1 MTKKIF
7 LIVLALALALHV
19 SAQKAS
25 INFKSKYQTAKQL
38 LDQGKYGLAKQSF
51 KSLLAKEDKN
61 DLVVYAQF
69 YLGNAAYYDND
80 KSYAKNVFLQITVKN
95 KNWDKIEAVYLWLA
109 QIGFEQSGVFKGMLY
124 ASKITSEP
132 YLSKVNTLVKSQV
145 QGQSIDALV
154 QLHNEYPDSREIAKE
169 YLNALTKLPH
179 SDQSQ
184 MAINYLVEKFELDIT
199 QFNRIPPSV
208 FKDTYE
214 IGIMLPF
221 FIDRVEATGKY
232 LKKSLAVDIYEG
244 AKMAAYDTDSTL
256 FKLRVLDTKK
266 DSAQLT
272 VLLENGA
279 FENLDAVLGPI
290 YPKLVAKMEHIAI
303 TKKLNFVNPTS
314 SNAKISDSS
323 PYAFLLRASADQ
335 LAKKAANYMK
345 TQDINKNVFIYYGS
359 SKIDSISA
367 FVYKHELE
375 QDSFKI
381 KAIIKIG
388 SDNRREVYDGL
399 TASKR
404 IVDRRRTRKMTKEQI
419 ENAYNLPTINSMLI
433 PKDSIGHIFIAS
445 SDPTISTEAM
455 SAIISRGDSIKIMG
469 VGNWFE
475 STNAGLGIM
484 EGLGVT
490 LAISAV
496 DDVATLE
503 YIELTN
509 RYINKYKSQPT
520 KYFFRG
526 YYAMKLIAESLKN
539 YGTYFQNG
547 YHQKGNFNPL
557 FDYKSSNSNG
567 AVKIIKL
574 ENNQIIALTPEPEK
588 LN

>member
-7 LIVLALALALHV
+7 LIALALGFALCV

-25 INFKSKYQTAKQL
+25 NSFTAKYKTAKKL

-51 KSLLAKEDKN
+51 KSLLATANKN
-61 DLVVYAQF
+61 NLVVYAQF

-80 KSYAKNVFLQITVKN
+80 KSYAKNMFLQITVQN

-109 QIGFEQSGVFKGMLY
+109 QIGFEQPGVFKGMLY

-132 YLSKVNTLVKSQV
+132 YLSKVNTLVKNQV
-145 QGQSIDALV
+145 QGQSIDVLE
-154 QLHNEYPDSREIAKE
+154 QLHNKYPDSREIAEE
-169 YLNALTKLPH
+169 YLNELNKLPH
-179 SDQSQ
+179 SEQPQ
-184 MAINYLVEKFELDIT
+184 MAMNELIEKFNFDSTL
-199 QFNRIPPSV
+199 FSAVPPSV
-208 FKDTYE
+208 IKEHYT
-214 IGIMLPF
+214 IGVMLPL
-221 FIDRVEATGKY
+221 FIDRVEATGKH

-244 AKMAAYDTDSTL
+244 AKMAAYDVGSTL
-256 FKLRVLDTKK
+256 FNLHVLDTRK

-272 VLLENGA
+272 LLLKNGA
-279 FENLDAVLGPI
+279 FEKLDAVLGPI
-290 YPKLVAKMEHIAI
+290 YPKPVAKMEHIAAA
-303 TKKLNFVNPTS
+303 KKLNFINPTS
-314 SNAKISDSS
+314 SNAKISASS
-323 PYAFLLRASADQ
+323 SYAFLLRASADQ
-335 LAKKAANYMK
+335 LAKKAADYMK

-359 SKIDSISA
+359 SKVDSISA

-375 QDSFKI
+375 KDSFKI
-381 KAIIKIG
+381 KVIKKIG
-388 SDNRREVYDGL
+388 PDNRRDVYDGL

-404 IVDRRRTRKMTKEQI
+404 IVDRRRTRGMTKEQI

-455 SAIISRGDSIKIMG
+455 SAIISRGDSIKVMG

-475 STNAGLGIM
+475 SSNAGLGIM

-490 LAISAV
+490 LAIAAV
-496 DDVATLE
+496 DDVASQE
-503 YIELTN
+503 YVELTN
-509 RYINKYKSQPT
+509 RYINIYKSHPS

-526 YYAMKLIAESLKN
+526 YYAMKLITESLKN

-567 AVKIIKL
+567 AIKIIKL
-574 ENNQIIALTPEPEK
+574 QNNQIVNLIQEPKE
-588 LN
+588 